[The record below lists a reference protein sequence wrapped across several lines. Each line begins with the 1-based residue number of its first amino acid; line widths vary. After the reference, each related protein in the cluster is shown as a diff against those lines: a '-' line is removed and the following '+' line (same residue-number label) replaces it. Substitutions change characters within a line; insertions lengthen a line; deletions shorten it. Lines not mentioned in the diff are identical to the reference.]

1 MGLSSLVS
9 IDSKKEESALLEYR
23 VIMHGKRLLLVKS
36 LFDVYRYINS
46 IHSFKILVI
55 IIDGYWGKSKEQEKT
70 RQLTVNIF
78 HFKRELLFVSM
89 LSHYGFSTTLIHS
102 SS

>member
-1 MGLSSLVS
+1 MDLSSPVS

-46 IHSFKILVI
+46 IHSFNILVI
-55 IIDGYWGKSKEQEKT
+55 IIDGYWGKSKEQEQRT
-70 RQLTVNIF
+70 RTRKIRHLTVNIF
-78 HFKRELLFVSM
+78 HFKRELS
-89 LSHYGFSTTLIHS
+89 YCKYAITLWL
-102 SS
+102 

>member
-1 MGLSSLVS
+1 MGSSSLVS

-55 IIDGYWGKSKEQEKT
+55 IIDGYWGKSKEQEQEKT
-70 RQLTVNIF
+70 RHLTVNIF
-78 HFKRELLFVSM
+78 HFKRELLFVSSYHITA
-89 LSHYGFSTTLIHS
+89 LAPL
-102 SS
+102 

>member
-1 MGLSSLVS
+1 MGLSSPVS

-36 LFDVYRYINS
+36 LFDVYRYKLILS
-46 IHSFKILVI
+46 IHLIFLVI

-78 HFKRELLFVSM
+78 YFKRELP
-89 LSHYGFSTTLIHS
+89 YCKYAITLWL
-102 SS
+102 